1 MRRSSMRRRITKM
14 NEEFNKDVLK
24 SVMEADKMVREAKD
38 GKERTRMEFEKLLRS
53 IYLTA
58 GNYGFSAGKPTISM
72 VG

>member
-1 MRRSSMRRRITKM
+1 MRRSSKRRRIATMM

-38 GKERTRMEFEKLLRS
+38 GKERTKMEFEKLLRS

-58 GNYGFSAGKPTISM
+58 GNYGF
-72 VG
+72 

>member
-1 MRRSSMRRRITKM
+1 MRRSSMRRRIVMM

-58 GNYGFSAGKPTISM
+58 GNYGF
-72 VG
+72 